1 MEFNTQTQQIRN
13 QYDWF
18 SKRSVCTKHELFFD
32 VYCSSMMCA
41 CAWLIIRVLHVGVWL
56 GTETIISE
64 CIVQC
69 SPPNSNLW
77 GTQTEFD
84 LSDFLN
90 YENSF

>member
-1 MEFNTQTQQIRN
+1 
-13 QYDWF
+13 
-18 SKRSVCTKHELFFD
+18 
-32 VYCSSMMCA
+32 MCA

>member
-1 MEFNTQTQQIRN
+1 MPKQVSDQMMEV
-13 QYDWF
+13 D
-18 SKRSVCTKHELFFD
+18 SLV
-32 VYCSSMMCA
+32 SSTNR
-41 CAWLIIRVLHVGVWL
+41 I
-56 GTETIISE
+56 
-64 CIVQC
+64 QC